1 MILAVGQEKMNLVNE
16 SAIKAVGAFGGGI
29 AGSGSVCG
37 ILLGGVAMISSLYSR
52 GNLGEKE
59 DPRVW
64 VLSSKFIKQFAK
76 LTKPYGGMNCRDI
89 AGVDWK
95 NREAVKKYYSD
106 PESGRK
112 ACVKLVGDA
121 AYALGEILEQEAS
134 RKKERS

>member
-29 AGSGSVCG
+29 AASGSVCG
-37 ILLGGVAMISSLYSR
+37 TLLGGVAMISSLYSR

-64 VLSSKFIKQFAK
+64 VLSSKFMKQFK
-76 LTKPYGGMNCRDI
+76 ELTKPYGGMNCSDI

-106 PESGRK
+106 PEGGRK
-112 ACVKLVGDA
+112 RCIKLVGDA
-121 AYALGEILEQEAS
+121 AYALGEILEQGAAT
-134 RKKERS
+134 